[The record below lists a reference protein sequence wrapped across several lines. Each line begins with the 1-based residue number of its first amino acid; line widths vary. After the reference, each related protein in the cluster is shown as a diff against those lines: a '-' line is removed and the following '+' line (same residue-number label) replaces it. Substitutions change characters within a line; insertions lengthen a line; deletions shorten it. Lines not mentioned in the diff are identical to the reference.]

1 MLFVNQIPI
10 RLESSIEI
18 QNLRSDLD
26 ITTSTLEPKRGSN
39 SHLTLSLSLPLSPR
53 IQFSARRGRADRSA
67 AKGRRTSPS
76 YIREYFAEQNRK
88 RSLRLSTVY
97 IRQRAKLAKGEAGEE
112 GVGDARIDAFSRPL
126 QNSFGHIICR
136 CGQESEQQRLRS
148 TTIFRDAYTGSAYT
162 TMATV
167 HSHKAGCRPRLTTSF
182 PPKPAQ
188 AFESLL
194 SLFRARDSV
203 PRVFSVPL
211 FEWTHRDSAGLLL
224 TGYICE
230 YRNSERDE

>member
-39 SHLTLSLSLPLSPR
+39 SHLTLSPSLSPR

-97 IRQRAKLAKGEAGEE
+97 IRQRAKLAKGEAGGGRGGRCADRCVFPATSEFVRPHNLSMRT
-112 GVGDARIDAFSRPL
+112 GVRAAETAIDNDIQRCIHGKRIHND
-126 QNSFGHIICR
+126 GHC
-136 CGQESEQQRLRS
+136 
-148 TTIFRDAYTGSAYT
+148 
-162 TMATV
+162 
-167 HSHKAGCRPRLTTSF
+167 
-182 PPKPAQ
+182 AQ
-188 AFESLL
+188 
-194 SLFRARDSV
+194 
-203 PRVFSVPL
+203 P
-211 FEWTHRDSAGLLL
+211 
-224 TGYICE
+224 
-230 YRNSERDE
+230 